1 MKPTMT
7 IIGYLYSGRNTWLR
21 HDDGCKCPPSEII
34 NEILDQVLVE
44 KWLVQEGEVG
54 KFLLRT
60 ADEWDDICGPKAE
73 ARILNKMAESYMGQ
87 AAEIIAVIATKER
100 LSSE

>member
-34 NEILDQVLVE
+34 
-44 KWLVQEGEVG
+44 K
-54 KFLLRT
+54 RS
-60 ADEWDDICGPKAE
+60 ADCDNLYKKESAE
-73 ARILNKMAESYMGQ
+73 N
-87 AAEIIAVIATKER
+87 
-100 LSSE
+100 